1 MKRKIN
7 ALLRDIGENI
17 STKFININNKTSMGD
32 VPKHLFQERT
42 SRQKRVLISWKEV
55 YKNKLTID
63 QLETFESGVCVEF
76 VNDDF
81 FNKDY
86 LTNTTH
92 KELINKLG
100 SDDNVA
106 SIISFRTE
114 DGDPGANAARDS
126 FEKFKKLN
134 PNFELKPILRV
145 GQDKDWPSG
154 TLAIGN
160 EKWEG
165 NSYYEI
171 KGGLQKELSSHSNLT
186 EDREKKPMLFN
197 PAIEY
202 ANEEVCDDIFISLFY
217 YFIHCHDIQK
227 YINKVDLLSIKK
239 ECEDYLK
246 SRSYDDGNLLDYC
259 NQHPSLAYEKG
270 ILRDPIEV
278 TELNVE
284 DFNIKWKYDNPL
296 SIAICH
302 EQPVNKKIYKFDK
315 KNNYIVSPARPTN
328 LFWGKQSS
336 NMLQQSY
343 TLQEFFKVEEERVE
357 KRRSYLK

>member
-7 ALLRDIGENI
+7 VLLRDIGENI
-17 STKFININNKTSMGD
+17 STKFSNINNKTSMGD
-32 VPKHLFQERT
+32 VPKHLFKKEHPDKKEFL
-42 SRQKRVLISWKEV
+42 SLKEV

-145 GQDKDWPSG
+145 GQDKDWPSE

-186 EDREKKPMLFN
+186 EDREKPMLFN

-202 ANEEVCDDIFISLFY
+202 ANEEVCDDIFISL
-217 YFIHCHDIQK
+217 
-227 YINKVDLLSIKK
+227 LL
-239 ECEDYLK
+239 
-246 SRSYDDGNLLDYC
+246 
-259 NQHPSLAYEKG
+259 
-270 ILRDPIEV
+270 
-278 TELNVE
+278 
-284 DFNIKWKYDNPL
+284 F
-296 SIAICH
+296 
-302 EQPVNKKIYKFDK
+302 
-315 KNNYIVSPARPTN
+315 
-328 LFWGKQSS
+328 
-336 NMLQQSY
+336 Y
-343 TLQEFFKVEEERVE
+343 TLP
-357 KRRSYLK
+357 